1 MKRLTGR
8 RPVTLLTL
16 LFGLVAVAAAGRHW
30 ASGTTSDAVL
40 GTTVVRAVGSDLAT
54 GYVALILVVVAAVIA
69 AVVTGPRVR
78 VVALILGAL
87 AALGAVAQ
95 AALLLRDPAAAL
107 GPVAAA
113 AVGRTGSIPVS
124 ATTSSWA
131 WVGLGAAVGLV
142 VAVFLGLVGV
152 RAWPRP
158 SGRYDAPGAAPDE
171 EAGSTTGPRGQRVG
185 SDWERLT
192 AGEDPTDVPEPEQT

>member
-30 ASGTTSDAVL
+30 ATGTSSDAVL
-40 GTTVVRAVGSDLAT
+40 GTTVVQAVGSDLAT

-78 VVALILGAL
+78 VVAL
-87 AALGAVAQ
+87 AALV
-95 AALLLRDPAAAL
+95 LRDPAGAL

-113 AVGRTGSIPVS
+113 AVGRTGRIPVT
-124 ATTSSWA
+124 ATASSWA
-131 WVGLGAAVGLV
+131 WVALGAAVGLGI
-142 VAVFLGLVGV
+142 AVLLGLVGV
-152 RAWPRP
+152 RSWPRP
-158 SGRYDAPGAAPDE
+158 TARYDAPGARPDE
-171 EAGSTTGPRGQRVG
+171 EAGSTAGPRGQRVG

-192 AGEDPTDVPEPEQT
+192 AGEDPTDVPEREQT